1 MGTGAPRPESWAKT
15 FVKEGHEVTVVS
27 RYWSGEEKNW
37 NDYLKSTPINAPQIS
52 KEGKLTKV
60 FLPYKEREYSK
71 FGLIRK
77 FSSVFNLMSGN
88 LEREV
93 DSMYY
98 FDHIEEMLAEN
109 KFDFMVATCPPW
121 NLSKLAFKIWQS
133 FKIPFALDYRD
144 YENDVILPLNPK
156 LSSFRKF
163 EFFWNTR
170 YMKKWIAKSK
180 FIAGASKPIVDY
192 VMEQNKIP
200 GYEITNGYNQKL
212 ISKIKES
219 QAGDI
224 FTISIIGFLYPP
236 QDLTI
241 LIKGLNQFF
250 EKNQNIKF
258 KFNFIGVNA
267 IKEVA
272 DKLRANLPAKYINI
286 TDRIPQEEALRIG
299 SRSNVLFYAGWSN
312 WKGVYSAKIFEYL
325 ALERRILIAPGD
337 NFAIDKIIEESRS
350 GEVINSINDFDNLLT
365 LWYNEWEENGYL
377 SWSGDQNYVTQF
389 SREAQAIKLLEA
401 IKNEAV
407 LA

>member
-15 FVKEGHEVTVVS
+15 FLKEGHEVTVVS

-37 NDYLKSTPINAPQIS
+37 NDYLKSTPIDKPQITE
-52 KEGKLTKV
+52 EGKLTKV
-60 FLPYKEREYSK
+60 FLPYQEREYSK
-71 FGLIRK
+71 IGLVRK
-77 FSSVFNLMSGN
+77 FNSVFNLVTGN

-98 FDHIEEMLAEN
+98 FDYIKDILTQN

-121 NLSKLAFKIWQS
+121 NLSRLAYKIWKS

-156 LSSFRKF
+156 LSNFRKF

-192 VMEQNKIP
+192 VMDQNNIA

-212 ISKIKES
+212 ISKIQES
-219 QAGDI
+219 QASDI

-241 LIKGLNQFF
+241 LIEGLNKFF
-250 EKNQNIKF
+250 DKNKGIKF
-258 KFNFIGVNA
+258 QFNFIGVNA

-272 DKLRANLPAKYINI
+272 DNLRERLPSKYINI

-299 SRSNVLFYAGWSN
+299 SKSNVLYYAGWSN

-337 NFAIDKIIEESRS
+337 NFAIDKIIRESNS
-350 GEVINSINDFDNLLT
+350 GEVVNSIDAFDNLLT
-365 LWYNEWEENGYL
+365 AWYKEWEEKGYL
-377 SWSGDQNYVTQF
+377 SWDGDENYVKQF

-401 IKNEAV
+401 IKKEAV